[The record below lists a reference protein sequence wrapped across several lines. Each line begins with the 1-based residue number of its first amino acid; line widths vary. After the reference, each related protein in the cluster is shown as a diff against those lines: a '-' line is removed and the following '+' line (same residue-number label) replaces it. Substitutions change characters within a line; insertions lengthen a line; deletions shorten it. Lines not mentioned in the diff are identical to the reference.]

1 MSNKAENI
9 NIFIEKVFYP
19 IKKEDH
25 IKVDLTFLK
34 NIQLSDNEC
43 LYLYDLTQNKILYKK
58 GFTQCLGYDENIISF
73 NFLFQN
79 MHPDDVEIV
88 QRITKNAISFCID
101 HPDNSIQ
108 NQLFITYRH
117 KTNSGDYIKILNQI
131 SIFEVDKKGFLKSL
145 LIRLLDISFLDNS
158 NNVNWD
164 FKASNLNI
172 ETFKNKIYKHTLAFF
187 TPREQDLIHEI
198 IKGYTN
204 KQIAVHL
211 KISEH
216 TVATHR
222 KNILRKSN
230 CHNFI
235 ELEVFCKGKGIL

>member
-1 MSNKAENI
+1 MSNNAENI
-9 NIFIEKVFYP
+9 NTFIKHIFYRFE
-19 IKKEDH
+19 KEDNK
-25 IKVDLTFLK
+25 IMDLTFVK

-43 LYLYDLTQNKILYKK
+43 IYLFDLSQNKILYKK
-58 GFTQCLGYDENIISF
+58 GFTECLGYDEGIISF
-73 NFLFQN
+73 DFLFKN
-79 MHPDDVEIV
+79 MHPNDAELV
-88 QRITKNAISFCID
+88 QRITRTAILYSLD
-101 HPDNSIQ
+101 HPDDSIN

-117 KTNSGDYIKILNQI
+117 KTNEDKYIKILNQI
-131 SIFEVDKKGFLKSL
+131 SIFDVDKKGAIKTL
-145 LIRLLDISFLDNS
+145 LVRLLDISFLDHT

-164 FKASNLNI
+164 FKACELDK
-172 ETFKNKIYKHTLAFF
+172 EAFKENIYKHDLDFF
-187 TPREQDLIHEI
+187 TPRELELIHEI
-198 IKGYTN
+198 VKGYTN
-204 KQIAVHL
+204 KEIGVHL

>member
-1 MSNKAENI
+1 MGNKVENI
-9 NIFIEKVFYP
+9 NTFIEKVFNP
-19 IKKEDH
+19 FEKEDH
-25 IKVDLTFLK
+25 QKVDLNFLK
-34 NIQLSDNEC
+34 NLQLSNNEC
-43 LYLYDLTQNKILYKK
+43 LYLYDLRQNIILYKK

-73 NFLFQN
+73 HFLFEN

-101 HPDNSIQ
+101 YPDNSVK

-117 KTNSGDYIKILNQI
+117 KTKSGDYIKILNQI
-131 SIFEVDKKGFLKSL
+131 SIFEADKKGMLKSL
-145 LIRLLDISFLDNS
+145 LIRLLDISFLDKTD
-158 NNVNWD
+158 NVNWD
-164 FKASNLNI
+164 FKANNLNI
-172 ETFKNKIYKHTLAFF
+172 EDFKNKIYKYTQTFF
-187 TPREQDLIHEI
+187 TPREQELIHEI